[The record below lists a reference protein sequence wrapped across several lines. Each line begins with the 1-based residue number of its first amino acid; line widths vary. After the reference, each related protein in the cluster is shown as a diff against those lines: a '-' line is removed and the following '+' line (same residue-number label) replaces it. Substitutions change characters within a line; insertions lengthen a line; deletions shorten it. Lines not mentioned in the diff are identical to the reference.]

1 MPAETESERDSFAS
15 GGQRRSLISLA
26 ECPSLSLAFQ
36 AESERWQFIGQ
47 PGLEI
52 QNGAG
57 EDLVGRRGRTQLSRT
72 EGYRR
77 PRC

>member
-1 MPAETESERDSFAS
+1 MPAETESERDSLAS

-26 ECPSLSLAFQ
+26 GCPSLSLAFQ
-36 AESERWQFIGQ
+36 AESERWRVIGQ

-57 EDLVGRRGRTQLSRT
+57 EDLGGKRTQLSRT